1 MRRDAVV
8 VGAGTMGTGI
18 ALLLAARGMRVRL
31 ASRSPASLEGAQT
44 RLRAATGFLASEG
57 WLPAGGAEATLA
69 AITPTTDVDGALGAA
84 DLVVEA
90 VTEEPGVKREVYR
103 RIGARA
109 PGAALV
115 ASTTSGM
122 DVFALAE
129 GFPAPERL
137 IIAHFW
143 NPPYLVPLVEVVPGP
158 ATSADIVR
166 ETEALL
172 RAWGCTPVTLARYIP
187 GFIGVR
193 LNSALY
199 REAVDLIEQGVTDA
213 AGIDAVMRESIALR
227 FPVLDAMAVVDFG
240 GLDTFARVWT
250 QMFPEIS
257 AAREVP
263 ARVRQAVAAG
273 ALGLK
278 SGRGFHDYG
287 GRSAEALL
295 RERDRRLL
303 RWLRERDRYRLG
315 VSAETTMKR
324 TRITGPEFGLRTG
337 AFSNAYC
344 VEVGDAVVIHVAG
357 HLAVEA
363 NGQVVGGADT
373 ARQAEHIYG
382 VIERVLAAAGAT
394 LDDVVKTV
402 AYLTDIRDYP
412 AVNQVRNQVFA
423 GREPASTMVEVTKL
437 VHPLARIEIEA
448 VAIRARAAG

>member
-1 MRRDAVV
+1 
-8 VGAGTMGTGI
+8 MGTGI

-31 ASRSPASLEGAQT
+31 ASRSPGSLERAQS
-44 RLRAATGFLASEG
+44 RLRAATGFLAGEG
-57 WLPAGGAEATLA
+57 WLPAGGAEAVLA
-69 AITPTTDVDGALGAA
+69 AITPTSDVDGSLGTAE
-84 DLVVEA
+84 LVVEA
-90 VTEEPGVKREVYR
+90 VTEDPEVKREAYR

-109 PGAALV
+109 PRGALV

-122 DVFALAE
+122 DVFAIAE
-129 GFPAPERL
+129 GYPAPERL

-158 ATSADIVR
+158 ATSAEIVR

-199 REAVDLIEQGVTDA
+199 REAVDLVDQGVTDA

-227 FPVLDAMAVVDFG
+227 FPVLDAMAVADFG

-257 AAREVP
+257 AAREIP
-263 ARVRQAVAAG
+263 ARLRQAVADG

-287 GRSAEALL
+287 GQSAEVLL

-324 TRITGPEFGLRTG
+324 IKIAAPEFGLRTG

-357 HLAVEA
+357 HLAVDA
-363 NGQVVGGADT
+363 NGRVMGAD
-373 ARQAEHIYG
+373 AAAQAEHIYG
-382 VIERVLAAAGAT
+382 IIERILAAAGAT
-394 LDDVVKTV
+394 MDDVVKTT
-402 AYLTDIRDYP
+402 AYLTDIREYP
-412 AVNQVRNQVFA
+412 AVNQVRNKVFA

-437 VHPLARIEIEA
+437 VHPEARIEIEA
-448 VAIRARAAG
+448 VAIRPRA